1 MLTKDFTYE
10 SESRTAY
17 CCAEKLM
24 GTRFE
29 ILLTDIGKR
38 AAELLVDSLLEH
50 ISADDSLLNRFD
62 PSSEVSRL
70 NSAIAASKRD
80 LAFSEQM
87 TKWCELAELYRAKTG
102 GIFDVRYGGGYD
114 FGGLAKGEELEWA
127 SETLRDRGIHNALL
141 NFGGSSIVG
150 LGHHPYGDSWTVDV
164 PDPFSGRTL
173 CTVRLCDSALS
184 VSGNTP
190 GYGGQIVDTQSG
202 ERVLSPRVVVVT
214 ALNPADAEVL
224 STALMAAQCG
234 RREKLLAEF
243 PGAEAQFFDNL

>member
-29 ILLTDIGKR
+29 ILLTDIEKR
-38 AAELLVDSLLEH
+38 AAELLVDSLIEH

-70 NSAIAASKRD
+70 NSALAASKRD

-102 GIFDVRYGGGYD
+102 GIFDVRYGGGYER
-114 FGGLAKGEELEWA
+114 GRNSSGLQRLFATA
-127 SETLRDRGIHNALL
+127 
-141 NFGGSSIVG
+141 GS
-150 LGHHPYGDSWTVDV
+150 TT
-164 PDPFSGRTL
+164 R
-173 CTVRLCDSALS
+173 
-184 VSGNTP
+184 
-190 GYGGQIVDTQSG
+190 
-202 ERVLSPRVVVVT
+202 
-214 ALNPADAEVL
+214 
-224 STALMAAQCG
+224 
-234 RREKLLAEF
+234 
-243 PGAEAQFFDNL
+243 